1 MRSTSLKLTRNIEP
15 ARPPLRL
22 ARDREISVIVPA
34 LNEAKN
40 LPMLMAR
47 IHKALK
53 SRVYEVIVV
62 DDNSRDDTPAVCE
75 ELAQQFPLRLMVR
88 HRATNGLSGAVLHG
102 MEAARGEKI
111 VVMDADLQH
120 PPEKIPE
127 LLAKLE
133 TGEADFALGSRYVD
147 GGTTEETWSWFR
159 RVNSNVATWLAKP
172 FAGGTRDPMSG
183 FFALRRES
191 YENASQLTPLGYKI
205 ALELMCKCRAR
216 RIAEVP
222 IHFGE
227 RIAGESKLSL
237 KQQARY
243 LRHLSRLYAFMF
255 PRTMLFGKALA
266 GAVAGW
272 TFGYM
277 THPALCA
284 VLSVLTV
291 MTMVF
296 STRSRVVMGTRKSAR
311 DTERVFGFKELRA
324 MQRAA

>member
-1 MRSTSLKLTRNIEP
+1 MQNTSLRLAQNADP
-15 ARPPLRL
+15 ALPPLRL
-22 ARDREISVIVPA
+22 ARDCEVSVIVPA

-40 LPMLMAR
+40 LPLLIAR

-53 SRVYEVIVV
+53 GRAYEVIVV

-75 ELAQQFPLRLMVR
+75 ALAQKYPLRLVVR

-102 MEAARGEKI
+102 MGIAGGEKI

-120 PPEKIPE
+120 PPQKIPE

-133 TGEADFALGSRYVD
+133 SGEADFVLGSRYVD

-227 RIAGESKLSL
+227 RVAGESKLSF
-237 KQQARY
+237 KQQTRY
-243 LRHLSRLYAFMF
+243 LRHLSRLYAFTF
-255 PRTMLFGKALA
+255 PRMTLLCKAVV

-272 TFGYM
+272 SCGYF
-277 THPALCA
+277 TNPALSTP
-284 VLSVLTV
+284 LSVLAGVAMIFATHPGAAV
-291 MTMVF
+291 NATGN
-296 STRSRVVMGTRKSAR
+296 SLGA
-311 DTERVFGFKELRA
+311 ERVFRFKELKTS
-324 MQRAA
+324 QRAA